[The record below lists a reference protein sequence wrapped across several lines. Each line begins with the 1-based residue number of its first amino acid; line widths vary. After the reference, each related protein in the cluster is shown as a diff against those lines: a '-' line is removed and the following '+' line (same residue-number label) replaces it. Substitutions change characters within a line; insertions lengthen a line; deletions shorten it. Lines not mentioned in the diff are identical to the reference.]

1 MERADSLA
9 ARDVKSLVHPF
20 TNLAQHAVDGPLVIA
35 RGEGVFVYDED
46 SKRYLEGMAGLW
58 CTSLGFSEKRL
69 VEAAIDQLERLPT
82 YHMFG
87 GKSHP
92 PGIELAEHLLRIAP
106 VPMARAMFVGSGS
119 EANDTAIKLVR
130 YYHHA
135 RGRPEKRKIIARVRG
150 YHGVTLVCASV
161 TGLPHLHRD
170 FGLPLEGVLHAGCP
184 HYYREGWPGE
194 TEEQFATR
202 LAGDLER
209 LILREGPDTVGAFIA
224 EPIMGAGGVIMPP
237 AAYFELIQAVLDKYE
252 VLLIADEVIT
262 AFGRTGNMFG
272 CQTYGIRPDL
282 ITVAKAL
289 SSGYQPI
296 GAVLISEPIHEIMLA
311 QSQKIGT
318 FGHGHTYAG
327 HPICAA
333 VALRTLQIYEQ
344 DDILGRVAE
353 VAPYFAARL
362 HALASHPLVGQAR
375 AVGLIGALELMA
387 DAVQK
392 VPFEPGLTVGPR
404 LVKECQRRGVI
415 LRAVG
420 DTITF
425 CPPLII
431 ARSELE
437 LLFDTVTAALD
448 VVAGELAPKKSRRV
462 A

>member
-1 MERADSLA
+1 MAADSLA
-9 ARDVKSLVHPF
+9 ARDVETLIHPF
-20 TNLAQHAVDGPLVIA
+20 TNLVQHAADGPLVID
-35 RGEGVFVYDED
+35 RGEGVYVYDQD
-46 SKRYLEGMAGLW
+46 GNRYLEGLAGLW
-58 CTSLGFSEKRL
+58 CAALGFNDKRL
-69 VEAAIDQLERLPT
+69 VDAATEQLEKLPT

-106 VPMARAMFVGSGS
+106 VPMARVMFVCSGS
-119 EANDTAIKLVR
+119 EANETAIKLVR
-130 YYHHA
+130 YYNHA
-135 RGRPEKRKIIARVRG
+135 LGRPEKRKIISRVRG
-150 YHGVTLVCASV
+150 YHGVTMACASV

-170 FGLPLEGVLHAGCP
+170 FGLPLEGVFHADCP
-184 HYYREGWPGE
+184 HYYRDGWPGE
-194 TEEQFATR
+194 TEEQFALR
-202 LAGDLER
+202 LAGNLER
-209 LILREGPDTVGAFIA
+209 LILREGPDTVAAFIA

-237 AAYFELIQAVLDKYE
+237 ETYFEHIQAVLDKYE

-262 AFGRTGNMFG
+262 AFGRTGKMFG
-272 CQTYGIRPDL
+272 CETYGIKPDL
-282 ITVAKAL
+282 ITLAKGL

-296 GAVLISEPIHEIMLA
+296 GAVLISEPIHEAMLM

-318 FGHGHTYAG
+318 FGHGHTYSG
-327 HPICAA
+327 HPVCAA

-344 DDILGRVAE
+344 DNILSRVAE

-362 HALASHPLVGQAR
+362 HALGSHPLVGQAR

-392 VPFEPGLTVGPR
+392 VPFDPKLAVGPR
-404 LVKECQRRGVI
+404 IVQQALRRGVI
-415 LRAVG
+415 LRPVG

-431 ARSELE
+431 AKSEID
-437 LLFDTVTAALD
+437 LLFDAVTEALD
-448 VVAGELAPKKSRRV
+448 VVAGELTRKSRKV

>member
-1 MERADSLA
+1 MAADSLA
-9 ARDVKSLVHPF
+9 ARDVETVIHPF
-20 TNLAQHAVDGPLVIA
+20 TNLVQHAADGPLVID
-35 RGEGVFVYDED
+35 RGEGVYVYDQD
-46 SKRYLEGMAGLW
+46 GNRYLEGLAGLW
-58 CTSLGFSEKRL
+58 CAALGFNDKRL
-69 VEAAIDQLERLPT
+69 VDAAIEQLEKLPT

-106 VPMARAMFVGSGS
+106 VPMARVMFVCSGS
-119 EANDTAIKLVR
+119 EANETAIKLVR
-130 YYHHA
+130 YYNHA
-135 RGRPEKRKIIARVRG
+135 LGRPEKRKIISRVRG
-150 YHGVTLVCASV
+150 YHGVTMACASV

-170 FGLPLEGVLHAGCP
+170 FGLPLEGVFHADCP
-184 HYYREGWPGE
+184 HYYRDGWPGE
-194 TEEQFATR
+194 TEEQFALR
-202 LAGDLER
+202 LAGNLER
-209 LILREGPDTVGAFIA
+209 LILREGPDNVAAFIA

-237 AAYFELIQAVLDKYE
+237 ETYFEHIQAVLDKYD

-262 AFGRTGNMFG
+262 AFGRTGKMFG
-272 CQTYGIRPDL
+272 CETYGIKPDL
-282 ITVAKAL
+282 ITLAKGL

-296 GAVLISEPIHEIMLA
+296 GAVLISEPIHEAMLM

-318 FGHGHTYAG
+318 FGHGHTYSG
-327 HPICAA
+327 HPVCAA

-344 DDILGRVAE
+344 DNILSRVAE

-362 HALASHPLVGQAR
+362 HALGSHPLVGQAR

-392 VPFEPGLTVGPR
+392 VPFDPKLAVGPR
-404 LVKECQRRGVI
+404 IVQQALRRGVI
-415 LRAVG
+415 LRPVG

-431 ARSELE
+431 ARSEID
-437 LLFDTVTAALD
+437 LLFDAVTEALD
-448 VVAGELAPKKSRRV
+448 VVAGELTRKSRKV

>member
-1 MERADSLA
+1 MEPTDSLA
-9 ARDVKSLVHPF
+9 VRDVESLIHPF
-20 TNLAQHAVDGPLVIA
+20 TNLTQHAVDGPLVID
-35 RGEGVFVYDED
+35 RGEGVYVYDPD
-46 SKRYLEGMAGLW
+46 GKRYLEGMAGLW
-58 CTSLGFSEKRL
+58 CTALGFGDKRL
-69 VEAAIDQLERLPT
+69 VDAAIEQLEKLPT

-87 GKSHP
+87 GKSHA
-92 PGIELAEHLLRIAP
+92 PGIELAERLLRMAP
-106 VPMARAMFVGSGS
+106 VPMARVMFVGSGS
-119 EANDTAIKLVR
+119 EANDTAVKLVR

-135 RGRPEKRKIIARVRG
+135 HGRPEKRKIVARVRG
-150 YHGVTLVCASV
+150 YHGVTLACASM

-170 FGLPLEGVLHAGCP
+170 FGLPLEGMLHAECP
-184 HYYREGWPGE
+184 HYYRYGWPGE
-194 TEEQFATR
+194 TEEQFALR

-237 AAYFELIQAVLDKYE
+237 ASYFELIQAVLDKYE

-262 AFGRTGNMFG
+262 AFGRTGKMFG
-272 CQTYGIRPDL
+272 CETYGIRPDI

-296 GAVLISEPIHEIMLA
+296 GAVLVSEPIHDAMLA
-311 QSQKIGT
+311 QSRKIGT
-318 FGHGHTYAG
+318 FGHGFTYAG
-327 HPICAA
+327 HPVCAA

-344 DDILGRVAE
+344 DDILAKVAE

-362 HALASHPLVGQAR
+362 HALGSHPLVGQAR
-375 AVGLIGALELMA
+375 AIGLIGALELMA
-387 DAVQK
+387 DPVQK
-392 VPFEPGLTVGPR
+392 VPFDPGLTVGPR
-404 LVKECQRRGVI
+404 IVQECLRRGVI

-431 ARSELE
+431 AKAELDQ
-437 LLFDTVTAALD
+437 LFDAVTEALD
-448 VVAGELAPKKSRRV
+448 VVAGQLATEAPRKV